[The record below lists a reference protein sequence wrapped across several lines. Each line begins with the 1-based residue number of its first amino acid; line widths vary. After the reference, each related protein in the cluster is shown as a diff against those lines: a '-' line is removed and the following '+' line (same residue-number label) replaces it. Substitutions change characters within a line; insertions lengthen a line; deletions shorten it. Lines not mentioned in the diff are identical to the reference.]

1 MPLSF
6 AYFETAA
13 VFSFFFVLV
22 LHELSCWCCCSLIC
36 FVIFLLFLFM
46 YLFLLLFL
54 LLFGF
59 CELISL
65 IEPIHVLVAATAHMF
80 LLLLLKFE
88 FKLDFWVYLC
98 SLEIFLEQKKRDWK
112 KKEKKKRKP
121 CTKISNLFSFWS
133 CNMSWCYSVF
143 FLFEKFVL
151 LYISLCL
158 CVVWKKSKTK
168 KEKKKRENGK
178 SGVSRA
184 RTPDLDHPQP
194 FINLTTQHK
203 HHTPLGLFLLYVCT
217 LILLYIF

>member
-1 MPLSF
+1 MLILRLLLF
-6 AYFETAA
+6 FL
-13 VFSFFFVLV
+13 FFFVLV
-22 LHELSCWCCCSLIC
+22 LHELSCWYCCSLIC

-65 IEPIHVLVAATAHMF
+65 IELIHGLVAATAHKF

-98 SLEIFLEQKKRDWK
+98 SLEIFLEQKKGIGK

-133 CNMSWCYSVF
+133 CNWVGVIQFF
-143 FLFEKFVL
+143 FLFVWKICSPVYKFVFM
-151 LYISLCL
+151 C
-158 CVVWKKSKTK
+158 CVEEIK
-168 KEKKKRENGK
+168 N
-178 SGVSRA
+178 
-184 RTPDLDHPQP
+184 
-194 FINLTTQHK
+194 
-203 HHTPLGLFLLYVCT
+203 
-217 LILLYIF
+217 